1 MDGSETRGY
10 PVLVFLHSLLSCCP
24 GRWCFTSHN
33 QQEEKTET
41 AWTERSALKKGE
53 EILCAG
59 LFICCCLCSTNA
71 QHPLLIR

>member
-41 AWTERSALKKGE
+41 AWTECSASLKKRRRNFMCW
-53 EILCAG
+53 IVHL
-59 LFICCCLCSTNA
+59 LLPL
-71 QHPLLIR
+71 QHKCTTSIAD